1 MLATVRWNPTEFKF
15 IGESEALSPGSF
27 LQKLLDTIATR
38 ETYFGDLTPSHKTK
52 YVSQSLSPQDVV
64 TYLGSEDFY
73 PGEFVKCISLVFLMQ
88 DKVYKMPLTLKA
100 RDRLKDLLRLKDR
113 GTVTK
118 QVLLPQDQTKEV
130 FIYRRLDS
138 PSDIKPLNGL
148 YFPFA
153 ESVINALDE
162 LHRLGFTHLDLRLPN
177 ICFDRG
183 NAVLIDL
190 DDCQKIDQVS
200 NVHDSESHM
209 YSKEYDNV
217 ENYDW
222 RQLAIILLRIWKCQ
236 DFDYHKGDLAF
247 PTNEFGKE
255 LRECFDKGRKP
266 NLDKLR
272 LIEKKQKT

>member
-1 MLATVRWNPTEFKF
+1 M
-15 IGESEALSPGSF
+15 
-27 LQKLLDTIATR
+27 QKLLDTLATQ

-73 PGEFVKCISLVFLMQ
+73 TGEFVNCISLVFLMQ

-100 RDRLKDLLRLKDR
+100 HMRLTYLHSLKKG

-118 QVLLPQDQTKEV
+118 QVLLPQGEAKKF
-130 FIYRRLDS
+130 FIYRCLDS
-138 PSDIKPLNGL
+138 PSDIKSLNGW

-153 ESVINALDE
+153 ESVINAPDE
-162 LHRLGFTHLDLRLPN
+162 LHRLGFAHLDLRLPN

-190 DDCQKIDQVS
+190 DDCQEIDDVS

-209 YSKEYDNV
+209 YSKEYNNG

-222 RQLAIILLRIWKCQ
+222 RQLAIILLRIRKCQ
-236 DFDYHKGDLAF
+236 DFDYHKGDLVF

-255 LRECFDKGRKP
+255 LRECFNKGRKP
-266 NLDKLR
+266 NLNKLR
-272 LIEKKQKT
+272 SIEKKQKT